1 LGHRRSNRST
11 KKGKTQMMPLA
22 ILGVLIV
29 ALIIGYGV
37 YMLSQNVTL
46 KDKETKDRK
55 DKE

>member
-1 LGHRRSNRST
+1 
-11 KKGKTQMMPLA
+11 MMPLA

-37 YMLSQNVTL
+37 YMLSQNVTI
-46 KDKETKDRK
+46 KDNDKETKDRK

>member
-1 LGHRRSNRST
+1 
-11 KKGKTQMMPLA
+11 MMPLA

-46 KDKETKDRK
+46 KNNDKDRK

>member
-1 LGHRRSNRST
+1 LGHYRSNRST

-46 KDKETKDRK
+46 KNNDKDRK